1 MTRGKLISDGLFAR
15 AMRAAEV
22 GVWKK
27 AIERCHGNV
36 TDMSAWLSVSR
47 AWIHK
52 RTAELGLEPDM
63 KAARKDI

>member
-22 GVWKK
+22 KVWRT
-27 AIERCHGNV
+27 AIARCHGNV
-36 TDMSAWLSVSR
+36 SDMANWLSVSR

-52 RTAELGLEPDM
+52 RTAELGLDPDM
-63 KAARKDI
+63 KSARKEA

>member
-1 MTRGKLISDGLFAR
+1 MTRGKLITDGLFAR

-27 AIERCHGNV
+27 AITRCRGNV
-36 TDMSAWLSVSR
+36 TEMSNWLSVSR

-52 RTAELGLEPDM
+52 RTAELGLDADM
-63 KAARKDI
+63 HAARKD